1 MRGLIIS
8 LLIGF
13 VLLGPA
19 LAQSDDCP
27 VREQA
32 AFAEAQVWC
41 SDLNPGEAC
50 VGNTSLRAEDVA
62 GDGVALAQ
70 VGDRLPVG
78 QVARINIAPGE
89 GYGVAV
95 LSAQAFQVGTWQTEA
110 LRLVAFGAAQVRNI
124 GGFSEGDTSGEA
136 AVIASV
142 QAAEGANI
150 RSGPG
155 EEFRVLSQRAQFD
168 LVMLTGR
175 SADGGWL
182 RVQRVGG
189 EPGWLVADA
198 VLADTSGL
206 PTVSRGD
213 AAPAP
218 LYTPF
223 SAVEIITPEFDARC
237 EAGPPPGVLLQ
248 SETTNLLRTRIN
260 DIAVIFSGTLFAQA
274 SEARLMLYVIEGQAI
289 IAPATATEPVEAQAG
304 QMAEVIFPAEDAAED
319 ATVLAMPP
327 MAYNHERLL
336 ALPLGLLPR
345 FFYIGLDIARY
356 IEPRPTED
364 ISPLTGML
372 VTDPCRITIG
382 PGGANLR
389 AGPGTQYPVR
399 GVMAQRESA
408 AVTGRAVGT
417 DGGNW
422 WQIAPQLW
430 ISAMTTV
437 TGGDCVAVPLVEQVP
452 PLPPSAE

>member
-1 MRGLIIS
+1 MRGLIAT

-13 VLLGPA
+13 ALVGPA

-50 VGNTSLRAEDVA
+50 VGNAPLRAEDAA
-62 GDGVALAQ
+62 GDGVALAR

-78 QVARINIAPGE
+78 QVARIIIPPEE

-95 LSAQAFQVGTWQTEA
+95 VSAQAFQVGAWQTES
-110 LRLVAFGAAQVRNI
+110 LRLAAFGAAEVRNLA
-124 GGFSEGDTSGEA
+124 GFNEGDASDDA

-155 EEFRVLSQRAQFD
+155 EEFRVLGQRAQFD

-182 RVQRVGG
+182 RLQQVNG

-198 VLADTSGL
+198 VLADTGGL
-206 PTVSRGD
+206 PTVSRED

-218 LYTPF
+218 LYTSF
-223 SAVEIITPEFDARC
+223 SAVGIITPAFDARC
-237 EAGPPPGVLLQ
+237 QTGPPPGVLLQ
-248 SETTNLLRTRIN
+248 TETTNLLRTQIN
-260 DIAVIFSGTLFAQA
+260 DIPVIFGGTLFVQA
-274 SEARLMLYVIEGQAI
+274 SETRLMLYIIEGQAI
-289 IAPATATEPVEAQAG
+289 IAPLTENEPVEAQAS
-304 QMAEVIFPAEDAAED
+304 QRVEVIFPAEDAAED
-319 ATVLAMPP
+319 VTVLAMSPTT
-327 MAYNHERLL
+327 YDHERLL
-336 ALPLGLLPR
+336 PLPLGLLPR
-345 FFYIGLDIARY
+345 FFYIGLDISRY

-372 VTDPCRITIG
+372 VTDPCRITVG

-408 AVTGRAVGT
+408 AVSGRAVGT

-430 ISAMTTV
+430 ISATTTV
-437 TGGDCVAVPLVEQVP
+437 TGGDCVAVPLVDQVP
-452 PLPPSAE
+452 PLPPPTE